1 MYSQNYL
8 KNLDPK
14 YLQNINYDQYDLKD
28 SSQFT
33 NWLDETQLF
42 EICKNQLSVNI
53 LVIYEKIR
61 YVKSYYKYTLC
72 KNNTIINKNN
82 LFVFPLFEIKSSH
95 SFIK

>member
-33 NWLDETQLF
+33 N
-42 EICKNQLSVNI
+42 
-53 LVIYEKIR
+53 
-61 YVKSYYKYTLC
+61 
-72 KNNTIINKNN
+72 
-82 LFVFPLFEIKSSH
+82 
-95 SFIK
+95 